1 MNITIS
7 KFINNLLIVITMLA
21 FIAQLFI
28 DLSTVNIAASM
39 IILLSAFIC
48 FFYFRWSN
56 ALETNPL
63 SSFAIFG
70 LCFTSTIGALWAQS
84 FGWVN
89 VVEHLRQPL
98 VTLSW
103 LMLFQIT
110 AIVAH
115 CVHRFKLNSGNIEKL
130 SIVRKLFNW
139 MGIYDTPTPQILWII
154 GIFGL
159 FCVLFSRILPVANGF
174 SYLAWSPFLIPIFYY
189 YEGKSYCNLQKSI
202 FYLAIFFSAIV
213 LLAMFFNA
221 RGMMFTGGGILGS
234 VLLLRL
240 MQSPNQ
246 VNPKLFLPV
255 FITILIAFALSIPA
269 SNLAT
274 AMAIARDG
282 RGKISPIKMI
292 SNTIENFNDPEKLEN
307 YRHLENQIS
316 SNLKYNEVYVDNPL
330 AARFVQTQ
338 RHDNMIY
345 FAGRINDN
353 SAELVL
359 QKEIDFLWSTL
370 PQPFLDALKIDIDK
384 RLLSISMGDVIAHY
398 AIGTPLSGSRTGSVF
413 AQGLLL
419 LGYFSVPI
427 YLVMCLIL
435 FGAIDLF
442 AKKSANGFITFSIVG
457 MLSLWS
463 NFGSGIVADSFHQLF
478 MGVVRGVFQTAIL
491 YFIAFFFAKFLTKS
505 FSLKTSSS
513 KYSSNNKLT
522 G

>member
-1 MNITIS
+1 MTIS
-7 KFINNLLIVITMLA
+7 KLINNLLIVITMLA

-28 DLSTVNIAASM
+28 DLSTINIASSM
-39 IILLSAFIC
+39 IILLSAFIT
-48 FFYFRWSN
+48 FFYFRWSS
-56 ALETNPL
+56 ALEINPL
-63 SSFAIFG
+63 SSFAILGFS
-70 LCFTSTIGALWAQS
+70 LTSTIGALWVQS
-84 FGWVN
+84 FSWTAVSEN
-89 VVEHLRQPL
+89 LRQPL
-98 VTLSW
+98 LTLSW
-103 LMLFQIT
+103 LVLFQIT

-139 MGIYDTPTPQILWII
+139 MGIYETPTPQILWII

-159 FCVLFSRILPVANGF
+159 LCVLFARIFPVANGF
-174 SYLAWSPFLIPIFYY
+174 SFLAWAPFLIPIYY
-189 YEGKSYCNLQKSI
+189 FYEGESYCNLQKSI
-202 FYLAIFFSAIV
+202 FYLAIFFSVIV

-240 MQSPNQ
+240 MQSRYQ
-246 VNPKLFLPV
+246 ANPKILFP
-255 FITILIAFALSIPA
+255 FAMTILIGFIISIPL

-274 AMAIARDG
+274 AMAIARQD
-282 RGKISPIKMI
+282 RAKISPIKMI
-292 SNTIENFNDPEKLEN
+292 SNTIENFNDLEKLESF
-307 YRHLENQIS
+307 RQVENQTD
-316 SNLKYNEVYVDNPL
+316 SNLKYNEIYVINPL
-330 AARFVQTQ
+330 ASRLIQTK

-353 SAELVL
+353 STELIV
-359 QKEIDFLWSTL
+359 QKETDILWATL
-370 PQPFLDALKIDIDK
+370 PQPILDAFKIDIDK
-384 RLLSISMGDVIAHY
+384 RFLVISMGDILAHY
-398 AIGTPLSGSRTGSVF
+398 AIGTPLGGLRTGSVF
-413 AQGLLL
+413 AQLLL
-419 LGYFSVPI
+419 FFGFFSIPI
-427 YLVMCLIL
+427 YLVMCLFL

-463 NFGSGIVADSFHQLF
+463 NFNSGIVADSFHQLF